1 MSGARRSMLLMVAFV
16 ALWAALEALAAKVR
30 AHYSP
35 YQVVWTRYAV
45 HLLFMLALWGW
56 REPATLWRTRRPGF
70 QLTRSMLM
78 LGMPASWVF
87 AMNAGVASGTL
98 MSIFWLSPL
107 LILAFARVFLG
118 ERAPASVWLICG
130 IACVGA
136 LMLTVPGSLP
146 SAPLLVFP
154 LGMAVTFSLYVVM
167 TRSLRSETTRAN
179 LFYTALGVFVVLA
192 PFMPR
197 IWLTPSLHDMMVLGG
212 VGLLG
217 YWALYALD
225 RLAAA
230 APVSVAAP
238 LGYLQ
243 LVFTVVIA
251 WGFGDHR
258 HAPLALIGLLL
269 IAGTALYVWASAP
282 RLIVEEAV

>member
-1 MSGARRSMLLMVAFV
+1 MTGARRSMLLMVAFV
-16 ALWAALEALAAKVR
+16 ALWAALKALAAKVR

-45 HLLFMLALWGW
+45 HQLFMLALWGW

-70 QLTRSMLM
+70 QLARSMLM

-87 AMNAGVASGTL
+87 AMNAGVASTL
-98 MSIFWLSPL
+98 MSILWLSPL
-107 LILAFARVFLG
+107 LILAFAGVFLG

-136 LMLTVPGSLP
+136 LMLTVPGPLP

-167 TRSLRSETTRAN
+167 TQSLRSETTRAN
-179 LFYTALGVFVVLA
+179 LFYTALGVFVVLT

-197 IWLTPSLHDMMVLGG
+197 IWFTPSLHDMMVLGG

-217 YWALYALD
+217 YLALCALD

-230 APVSVAAP
+230 ARVSVAAP
-238 LGYLQ
+238 LGCLQ

-282 RLIVEEAV
+282 RLIVEAAL